1 MLTMN
6 KALIVA
12 DDRRGIEMI
21 APAKCDFFIDAR
33 TGVEKADAPFC
44 YEETVG
50 EFTARVRVR
59 PNFCKTYDAGGIL
72 VFDSARRWIKL
83 AFELTDLGYPSVV
96 SVITDG
102 SSDDA
107 NSERMNDVEELW
119 LQVLRSGDHWALHHS
134 LDGRKWKMARY
145 FRLKMKPK
153 VKVGLEAQS
162 PVGKGCS
169 VAFGG
174 WKLGPFSANDMRKG
188 R

>member
-6 KALIVA
+6 EAVALA
-12 DDRRGIEMI
+12 TGRRGIEMI
-21 APAKCDFFIDAR
+21 ASAKRDFFVDLR
-33 TGVEKADAPFC
+33 TGVEKSDAPFC
-44 YEETVG
+44 YEEAVG
-50 EFTARVRVR
+50 DFMARVRIR
-59 PNFCKTYDAGGIL
+59 PRFCKTYDAGSLL
-72 VFDSARRWIKL
+72 VFDSARKWIKL

-107 NSERMNDVEELW
+107 NGERMDDVEELW

-134 LDGRKWKMARY
+134 LDGRRWKMVRY
-145 FRLKMKPK
+145 FRLRMKRK

-162 PVGKGCS
+162 PLGKGCS

-174 WKLGPFSANDMRKG
+174 WKIGPLRVENVRKG